1 MDQSTTLRI
10 QLNSA
15 EYAAEQAREAYVASL
30 PVPQQAEFYTE
41 QAAPLMAAA
50 RQEARQLE
58 SMSGFVLEL
67 LSRETGGA
75 TSIAALEQQTEGE
88 MQGLA
93 EEIERLKGQIRMER
107 RQFLDAQPSVS
118 PAVGGLYFTQVPDNQ
133 VLIALLSTVGA
144 LLIFVSA
151 GVYLGLFPIQRLL
164 ATSVTE
170 RLTLIAILWAVAIL
184 GGYLGLY
191 TFT

>member
-30 PVPQQAEFYTE
+30 PVPQQAEFHLE
-41 QAAPLMAAA
+41 QAAPAMTAA
-50 RQEARQLE
+50 RQEVQQLQ

-67 LSRETGGA
+67 LSRETGGS
-75 TSIAALEQQTEGE
+75 TSIAALEQQTEDE

-118 PAVGGLYFTQVPDNQ
+118 PSVGGLYFTQVPDNQ

-144 LLIFVSA
+144 LLVFVSA
-151 GVYLGLFPIQRLL
+151 GIYLGLFPIQRLL
-164 ATSVTE
+164 ATAVTE